1 MLQNPN
7 TEYQCTRKPDVK
19 QNAKDV
25 LGQHEATMNLTQSLW
40 FFKCEASVNH
50 FGNNLKQ
57 RGYKK
62 AMVLSCFDTLQ
73 V

>member
-1 MLQNPN
+1 
-7 TEYQCTRKPDVK
+7 
-19 QNAKDV
+19 
-25 LGQHEATMNLTQSLW
+25 MNLSQSLW

-62 AMVLSCFDTLQ
+62 AMVLSFDLSGAEGLRLNPY